1 MLRGDEG
8 NGENAA
14 CISINQ
20 PGMAKLGEGVSTW
33 VCGGVLKLYQAQ
45 AINAGAE
52 VVKATPWRSLQ
63 ESLIK
68 RWRTLGRKVLLPLQ
82 Y

>member
-8 NGENAA
+8 NEENAA

-52 VVKATPWRSLQ
+52 VVKATP
-63 ESLIK
+63 
-68 RWRTLGRKVLLPLQ
+68 
-82 Y
+82 